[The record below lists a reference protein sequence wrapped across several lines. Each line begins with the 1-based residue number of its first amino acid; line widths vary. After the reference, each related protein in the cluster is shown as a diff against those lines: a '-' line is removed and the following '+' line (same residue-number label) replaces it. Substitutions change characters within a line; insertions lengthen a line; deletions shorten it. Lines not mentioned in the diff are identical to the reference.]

1 MSGFFVMHI
10 LTDLIAFPPVHESD
24 SYGVLALGGD
34 LSPARLLLAYHSGIF
49 PWYEDG
55 EPIIWWSPPKRMV
68 LFPEQ
73 VKISKSTRKIL
84 ESEAFT
90 ITFNTQFKAVIENC
104 AQIKRDGQRG
114 TWITTEMQ
122 NAYLKLHEMG
132 IAKSVEVWKDEVLVG
147 GLYGVDLGA
156 VFCGESMF
164 SKVPNASKVAFI
176 TLAKSLQQKN
186 YKVLDCQVYNDH
198 LASLG
203 AIEIGRDEFLKILR
217 NEY

>member
-1 MSGFFVMHI
+1 MHI

-34 LSPARLLLAYHSGIF
+34 LSPARLLLAYRSGIF

-84 ESEAFT
+84 ESNVFR

-132 IAKSVEVWKDEVLVG
+132 IAKSVEVWNDDVLVG
-147 GLYGVDLGA
+147 GLYGVDLGN

-186 YKVLDCQVYNDH
+186 YKLLDCQVYNDH

>member
-1 MSGFFVMHI
+1 MHI

>member
-10 LTDLIAFPPVHESD
+10 LTDLIAFPPVHEAD

-34 LSPARLLLAYHSGIF
+34 LLPERILLAYHSGIF

-73 VKISKSTRKIL
+73 VKISKSMRKII
-84 ESEAFT
+84 ESETFT
-90 ITFNTQFKAVIENC
+90 ISFNTQFKQVIENC
-104 AQIKRDGQRG
+104 AEISRSGQRG

-122 NAYLKLHEMG
+122 KAYVELHEMG
-132 IAKSVEVWKDEVLVG
+132 IAKSVEVWKDDVLVG

-164 SKVPNASKVAFI
+164 SKIPNASKVAFI
-176 TLAKSLQQKN
+176 ALAKSLQQNN
-186 YKVLDCQVYNDH
+186 YRLLDCQVYNDH

-203 AIEIGRDEFLKILR
+203 AVEIPRDRFLSILQ
-217 NEY
+217 NK